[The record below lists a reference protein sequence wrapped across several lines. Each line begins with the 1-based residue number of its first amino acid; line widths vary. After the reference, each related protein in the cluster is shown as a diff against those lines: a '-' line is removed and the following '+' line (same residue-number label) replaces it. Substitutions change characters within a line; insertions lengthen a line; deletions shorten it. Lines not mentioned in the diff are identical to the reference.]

1 MTKKD
6 KETLIKLQNPIDT
19 SKDKS
24 PRIVENYKFFFEKLK
39 IMDLDTIY
47 KGIQK
52 LFVVDVSLERDKDN
66 PQLIFESMNS
76 TGLELTQADL
86 IRNYVLMGLE
96 PTIQAKLYR
105 DYWYPMEQDF
115 DHEYKTKFDAFVR
128 DYLTIKNK
136 GVIPKQNAI
145 YEAFKK
151 YFVEMIQS
159 GSKVD
164 DIIEELYTNST
175 YYVKIALLKEENKKL
190 LKKFKN
196 IYTLKVNVA
205 YPFLLE
211 LYILFKNDKIYEYE
225 FLQIIDIVET
235 YVFRRA
241 ICGIPTNSLNKTF
254 ANFMKKINID
264 DIANSIKAHFVLFD
278 SYQRFPKDTEFLQSF
293 IDKDIYSLRNR
304 NYLLDK
310 LENYDRKEIVNISD
324 YTIEHIMP
332 QNKNMPDIWRQEL
345 GDNYDEIHKRYLHT
359 IGNLT
364 LTGYNSELSD
374 KSFSDKMT
382 MDGGFENSP
391 ISLNKSVVQIG
402 KEGKKWDKSA
412 IKKRTS
418 FLAKKAQEIWS
429 YPTVSNDMLNK
440 YSPKQEQNNT
450 YSLQSYNH
458 MCDNTLELYKPL
470 EQRILNLDSSV
481 KREFKKLYIAF
492 KSITNFIDIVPQAS
506 GLRLSLNIDYDELD
520 DPENLCKD
528 IKDIGRWGN
537 GDVEFKL
544 ENINQIEYAIS
555 LIGQALDKQIGN
567 NEFL

>member
-310 LENYDRKEIVNISD
+310 LENHDRKEIVNISD

-418 FLAKKAQEIWS
+418 F
-429 YPTVSNDMLNK
+429 
-440 YSPKQEQNNT
+440 
-450 YSLQSYNH
+450 
-458 MCDNTLELYKPL
+458 
-470 EQRILNLDSSV
+470 SS
-481 KREFKKLYIAF
+481 
-492 KSITNFIDIVPQAS
+492 S
-506 GLRLSLNIDYDELD
+506 
-520 DPENLCKD
+520 
-528 IKDIGRWGN
+528 
-537 GDVEFKL
+537 
-544 ENINQIEYAIS
+544 
-555 LIGQALDKQIGN
+555 
-567 NEFL
+567 